1 MRINK
6 YIAETGYCSRRE
18 VDQLIAK
25 RRVTINGK
33 VAELGSVVEEDDDVH
48 INGKLIGDKKPLL
61 VYLALNKPSG
71 VISTTEQGVPGNI
84 VDFIGHKERIFPI
97 GRLDKESEGLI
108 LLTNDGDIVNR
119 ILRQE
124 GKHEKE
130 YIVTVNKSITQQFIR
145 SMASGVRILGTKTLP
160 AKVSQEGERVFRII
174 LTQGMNRQVRRM
186 CENLGYE
193 VRKLQRVR
201 VMNIRLAGMKSGE
214 YRNLTEEELQ
224 ELFAALDYQP
234 EREIAKP
241 KSKPQPPIT
250 PQSTNLRRSQKR
262 LRPFNG
268 KGKSQQ
274 DWKSGKPRP
283 EGGFKGGRPTEEAGT
298 RGGKPRH
305 QDGGFRDGQPIEEF
319 ARNGNNSRQEGG
331 YRGGGKPR
339 EGGFKPRS
347 EGGYQG
353 GGNSRDG
360 GKPRE
365 GGFKPRSEGG
375 YQGGGNSRDGGKPR
389 EGGFK
394 PRSEGGYQGGGNSR
408 DGGKPREGGFKP
420 RSEGGYQ
427 GGGNSRDGGKPRGGA
442 GQGKPAARPTGKP
455 GKRR

>member
-1 MRINK
+1 MSSMRINK

-48 INGKLIGDKKPLL
+48 INGKLIGLDKPKL

-84 VDFIGHKERIFPI
+84 VDFVNHKERIFPI

-130 YIVTVNKSITQQFIR
+130 YIVVVNKPVTQQFLR

-160 AKVSQEGERVFRII
+160 AKVVQEGERVFRII
-174 LTQGMNRQVRRM
+174 LTQGMNRQIRRM
-186 CENLGYE
+186 CEVLGYE
-193 VRKLQRVR
+193 VRKLQRIR
-201 VMNIRLAGMKSGE
+201 VMNILLEGLKPGE
-214 YRNLTEEELQ
+214 YRNLTEDELQ
-224 ELFAALDYQP
+224 ELFTTLDYQP

-241 KSKPQPPIT
+241 KSKPQPPVT
-250 PQSTNLRRSQKR
+250 PQSTNPRRSQKKQR
-262 LRPFNG
+262 TFNG
-268 KGKSQQ
+268 KGK
-274 DWKSGKPRP
+274 PRQ
-283 EGGFKGGRPTEEAGT
+283 EGGFKGGRPTEQGGGYRGGNPRQEGGFKGGRPT
-298 RGGKPRH
+298 EQGGYRGGNPRQEGGFKSGRPTEQGGGYRGGNPRQEGGFKGGRPTEQGGYRGGKPRYEAG
-305 QDGGFRDGQPIEEF
+305 DFRDGVPIEEY
-319 ARNGNNSRQEGG
+319 GNAGGNSRPERGG
-331 YRGGGKPR
+331 RGGGKTR
-339 EGGFKPRS
+339 DGGYKPRQD
-347 EGGYQG
+347 GGGQ

-360 GKPRE
+360 GKTR
-365 GGFKPRSEGG
+365 GNFG
-375 YQGGGNSRDGGKPR
+375 QGGRP
-389 EGGFK
+389 
-394 PRSEGGYQGGGNSR
+394 PARS
-408 DGGKPREGGFKP
+408 
-420 RSEGGYQ
+420 
-427 GGGNSRDGGKPRGGA
+427 
-442 GQGKPAARPTGKP
+442 TGKP